1 MCNRVPS
8 TGKGHVIVKAWK
20 KKVFRHLNGEMM
32 AGLWPWRLDKP
43 AIMSQHIGDT
53 RQERNFSLAWCW
65 DIYVICYNYFSV
77 VPPGLANLINLEI
90 LNLFNNQIEELPTS
104 LSSMPKLR
112 ILNVG
117 WVFSE
122 FLYWFVTY
130 TISHEGIS
138 VSQVTYYSFCSYVC
152 PPLEV
157 VCDVIMNQI
166 TCWLLLSLLFILI
179 IIIPLF
185 PFTIVIISE
194 TCLMLLQSKW
204 HKL

>member
-1 MCNRVPS
+1 M
-8 TGKGHVIVKAWK
+8 
-20 KKVFRHLNGEMM
+20 FRHLNGEMM
-32 AGLWPWRLDKP
+32 AGLWPWGLDKP
-43 AIMSQHIGDT
+43 AIMSQHKYLNILVTPG
-53 RQERNFSLAWCW
+53 EREILCNITQLTPICW

-77 VPPGLANLINLEI
+77 VSPGLANLINLEI

-130 TISHEGIS
+130 NISHEGIS
-138 VSQVTYYSFCSYVC
+138 VSQVPHYSFCSCVC

-157 VCDVIMNQI
+157 VCDVSW
-166 TCWLLLSLLFILI
+166 TKSLADFFCLS
-179 IIIPLF
+179 
-185 PFTIVIISE
+185 S
-194 TCLMLLQSKW
+194 
-204 HKL
+204 